1 MIYTKFYGVR
11 TMHERG
17 LRKILEQKR
26 EELTQL
32 FSQNGVIASYLFG
45 SQATRKA
52 GAQSDIDL
60 AVLFDRAIP
69 KDRWRKL
76 KIHLLTELI
85 GIFESNRVDL
95 VALNEAPPFLAY
107 EEIIRSG
114 ALIFSKDEDQRLLF
128 EVEAFHRYV
137 DTEPLR
143 RIQQMYLAEEI
154 EEKARTLKPARG
166 IQW

>member
-1 MIYTKFYGVR
+1 MNEK
-11 TMHERG
+11 G
-17 LRKILEQKR
+17 LKVTLEQKR

-32 FSQNGVIASYLFG
+32 FSKNGIIASYLFG
-45 SQATRKA
+45 SQATGKT
-52 GAQSDIDL
+52 GPQSDIDL

-69 KDRWRKL
+69 KARWGKL
-76 KIHLLTELI
+76 KIHLLTELV
-85 GIFESNRVDL
+85 GMFGSNRVDL

-107 EEIIRSG
+107 EEIIRSSE
-114 ALIFSKDEDQRLLF
+114 LIFSKDEDQRLLF

-143 RIQQMYLAEEI
+143 RIQRMYLAEEI
-154 EEKARTLKPARG
+154 EEKAKTLKSAGG

>member
-1 MIYTKFYGVR
+1 MV
-11 TMHERG
+11 
-17 LRKILEQKR
+17 
-26 EELTQL
+26 QL

-45 SQATRKA
+45 SQTTGKT
-52 GAQSDIDL
+52 GPQSDIDL
-60 AVLFDRAIP
+60 AVLFDPTIP
-69 KDRWRKL
+69 KGRRGKL

-95 VALNEAPPFLAY
+95 VSLNEAPPFLAY
-107 EEIIRSG
+107 EEIIRSSE
-114 ALIFSKDEDQRLLF
+114 LIFSNNEDQRLLF

-143 RIQQMYLAEEI
+143 RIQQMYLTEEI
-154 EEKARTLKPARG
+154 KEKARTLKSARG